1 MIQGI
6 ARALPKLYLSDNA
19 NSPLK
24 FQIPSSNP
32 EMILAPNEHIVFY
45 ADDNVEQGDFHTNF
59 KLDNN
64 GEELLLSYLDFSLEP
79 VNIDQIEFGAIPLN
93 SSFGRISD
101 AQEEWITFDISTPN
115 ATNEILTNVDSEA
128 AEALN
133 ILVYPNPSAD
143 KINFSIEGLNQSK
156 ISQIRFL
163 SAEGKESLSLENPNQ
178 LNGIDISH
186 LPSGVY
192 FIELTLNETDS
203 KSRIKFIKL

>member
-1 MIQGI
+1 MIFFIMIVDVLKKIELIENKNIQ
-6 ARALPKLYLSDNA
+6 KS
-19 NSPLK
+19 NSFFILNLK
-24 FQIPSSNP
+24 SI
-32 EMILAPNEHIVFY
+32 HV
-45 ADDNVEQGDFHTNF
+45 
-59 KLDNN
+59 
-64 GEELLLSYLDFSLEP
+64 
-79 VNIDQIEFGAIPLN
+79 
-93 SSFGRISD
+93 
-101 AQEEWITFDISTPN
+101 
-115 ATNEILTNVDSEA
+115 EILTNVDSEA

-156 ISQIRFL
+156 ISQIRFI

-203 KSRIKFIKL
+203 KSRSKFIKL

>member
-1 MIQGI
+1 M
-6 ARALPKLYLSDNA
+6 
-19 NSPLK
+19 
-24 FQIPSSNP
+24 
-32 EMILAPNEHIVFY
+32 
-45 ADDNVEQGDFHTNF
+45 
-59 KLDNN
+59 
-64 GEELLLSYLDFSLEP
+64 EP

-192 FIELTLNETDS
+192 FIELTLSETDS